1 MGLIRD
7 GEPRMSTSTFTQ
19 LLNSGSVPSKS
30 GPFKT
35 SSVKS
40 VPPGE
45 LKVCLDLSLP
55 SFFILCLLLYCISL
69 LACQVRG
76 TV

>member
-55 SFFILCLLLYCISL
+55 SFLFYVCYYIVSVYLH
-69 LACQVRG
+69 VK
-76 TV
+76 